1 MDRSGISRLSVC
13 FVALAAV
20 ALVVSM
26 DQVSA
31 QLSPAPAPG
40 PASPAAGG
48 YYISYG
54 ALTADNV
61 NCPPQSGRSY
71 YTTNCNSAS
80 GPVRPYERTCSTIT
94 RCARDEV

>member
-1 MDRSGISRLSVC
+1 MGRSGIMRINVC
-13 FVALAAV
+13 FVVLAAV
-20 ALVVSM
+20 VLVVSM

-31 QLSPAPAPG
+31 QLSPAPTPG
-40 PASPAAGG
+40 PAAAAAGG

-54 ALTADNV
+54 SLTADNV

-71 YTTNCNSAS
+71 YTVNCASAS